1 MMQPLKL
8 YRASA
13 GSGKTFT
20 LAVEYIKL
28 LIINQWEYKHILAVT
43 FTNKATAEMKERIL
57 STLYGLAH
65 GLKSGDS
72 YLDAIRNAEEI
83 KALSISDDEIRR
95 RAGIALNNL
104 AHDYSRFHIATIDSF
119 FVSVIKDLAHELD
132 LTANL
137 NIDLGDTD
145 VLDEAVDNIID
156 SLQEGSETFRNLK
169 SFIQEKIDQESNWK
183 IDQEIKD
190 FGKNIFNEHYLRQS
204 HLIADQIQDSVF
216 MAAYR
221 KMLRTH
227 KAEAL
232 RQLKQAGEDF
242 LRICETHGFS
252 AENFKQKQRGVWG
265 FFSQLAEGKELPT
278 PNSYVTKCLNTADEW
293 SKDKTLCALAASTFI
308 PLLQSV
314 LDDTLPKSRKTVA
327 TVNAI
332 YQHLSHLQLLNTI
345 STQVER
351 LNNEANRFLL
361 ANAAHFLRRMIDRS
375 SVPFIYEKSGTQFNH
390 IMIDEFQDTSALQW
404 SNFLPL
410 LTNSLDSAQTCL
422 IVGDVKQSIYRFR
435 NSDWQILNTLADVP
449 CLAGKIQ
456 EKPLDYNRRS
466 LGNIIDFNNA
476 FFQKAV
482 QAVDEDYSHRPAE
495 TDGAGLR
502 KAYSDVAQK
511 KLADKEGKG
520 YVSIEILQ
528 KDEDD
533 EEEESDY
540 DGQTLDLLV
549 SHVTELIQQ
558 GIRPR
563 DIAILLRKNQH
574 IPLIN
579 QHFALHAKDIKLVS
593 DEAFQ
598 LKASASI
605 QIIILALKYLVNP
618 NDKYTLAW
626 LINLWRTHAW
636 PLGSTTSRSQGGD
649 LLLTDTLALESML
662 PEPFI
667 QAQDTLLFEPLKELI
682 EKIYVFFQLD
692 QIPRQDAYLFFFHD
706 QLTAFSAEKKADI
719 NSFLNFWDEKLSEKT
734 IPGSLDDGVR
744 IMTIHKSKGLEFHT
758 VIIPFCDW
766 KTTGKPE
773 DLLWCTPREAPY
785 NQLKLIPVNFKQEL
799 LDSIFTADYQQEAL
813 LNSVDNLNILYVAFT
828 RAVSNLFIIT
838 GGEKHS
844 TKKNEKKQDE
854 GDTIKNVKQ
863 LIQRSIPSFMTPQE
877 DNPQKLEYGTLV
889 TTHDDKKDTKA
900 DEETNPLQQE
910 YQRLDIQFRTNNQLP
925 EFRQSNKSKDFMADK
940 QTPFI
945 DRGLL
950 YHAILQE
957 IHTLADTDRIIDKMN
972 TEGHFSSAEELRE
985 VSQHI
990 HHALSNPFA
999 ARWFADTWQVVNERS
1014 ILAPAGQDEW
1024 KELRADRVI
1033 LSPTETIVIDYKTGS
1048 PSPAHEDQV
1057 RTYMQL
1063 LTQMG
1068 YPGVS
1073 GYVWY
1078 IMTGKTTPVHI

>member
-190 FGKNIFNEHYLRQS
+190 FGKNIFNEHYLSQS

-221 KMLRTH
+221 KMLRSH

-332 YQHLSHLQLLNTI
+332 YQHLSHLQLLSTI

-456 EKPLDYNRRS
+456 EKPS
-466 LGNIIDFNNA
+466 
-476 FFQKAV
+476 
-482 QAVDEDYSHRPAE
+482 
-495 TDGAGLR
+495 
-502 KAYSDVAQK
+502 
-511 KLADKEGKG
+511 
-520 YVSIEILQ
+520 
-528 KDEDD
+528 
-533 EEEESDY
+533 
-540 DGQTLDLLV
+540 
-549 SHVTELIQQ
+549 
-558 GIRPR
+558 
-563 DIAILLRKNQH
+563 
-574 IPLIN
+574 
-579 QHFALHAKDIKLVS
+579 
-593 DEAFQ
+593 
-598 LKASASI
+598 
-605 QIIILALKYLVNP
+605 
-618 NDKYTLAW
+618 
-626 LINLWRTHAW
+626 
-636 PLGSTTSRSQGGD
+636 SR
-649 LLLTDTLALESML
+649 
-662 PEPFI
+662 
-667 QAQDTLLFEPLKELI
+667 
-682 EKIYVFFQLD
+682 
-692 QIPRQDAYLFFFHD
+692 
-706 QLTAFSAEKKADI
+706 
-719 NSFLNFWDEKLSEKT
+719 KLSRQWT
-734 IPGSLDDGVR
+734 
-744 IMTIHKSKGLEFHT
+744 
-758 VIIPFCDW
+758 
-766 KTTGKPE
+766 KTT
-773 DLLWCTPREAPY
+773 A
-785 NQLKLIPVNFKQEL
+785 
-799 LDSIFTADYQQEAL
+799 TA
-813 LNSVDNLNILYVAFT
+813 
-828 RAVSNLFIIT
+828 
-838 GGEKHS
+838 
-844 TKKNEKKQDE
+844 
-854 GDTIKNVKQ
+854 
-863 LIQRSIPSFMTPQE
+863 
-877 DNPQKLEYGTLV
+877 PQKPT
-889 TTHDDKKDTKA
+889 
-900 DEETNPLQQE
+900 
-910 YQRLDIQFRTNNQLP
+910 
-925 EFRQSNKSKDFMADK
+925 
-940 QTPFI
+940 
-945 DRGLL
+945 
-950 YHAILQE
+950 
-957 IHTLADTDRIIDKMN
+957 
-972 TEGHFSSAEELRE
+972 
-985 VSQHI
+985 
-990 HHALSNPFA
+990 
-999 ARWFADTWQVVNERS
+999 
-1014 ILAPAGQDEW
+1014 GQGCA
-1024 KELRADRVI
+1024 K
-1033 LSPTETIVIDYKTGS
+1033 PTAT
-1048 PSPAHEDQV
+1048 
-1057 RTYMQL
+1057 
-1063 LTQMG
+1063 
-1068 YPGVS
+1068 
-1073 GYVWY
+1073 
-1078 IMTGKTTPVHI
+1078 